1 MSKKVSELTK
11 ELDITL
17 QELKDY
23 AAKMDIEI
31 TGTSGS
37 VDDVH
42 AERLIRS
49 INLIKGNK
57 SDSASGSSRP
67 KIKAVPVMLCQVLW

>member
-23 AAKMDIEI
+23 ASKMGIVIVLLSLEAS
-31 TGTSGS
+31 TSS
-37 VDDVH
+37 T
-42 AERLIRS
+42 L
-49 INLIKGNK
+49 L
-57 SDSASGSSRP
+57 
-67 KIKAVPVMLCQVLW
+67 